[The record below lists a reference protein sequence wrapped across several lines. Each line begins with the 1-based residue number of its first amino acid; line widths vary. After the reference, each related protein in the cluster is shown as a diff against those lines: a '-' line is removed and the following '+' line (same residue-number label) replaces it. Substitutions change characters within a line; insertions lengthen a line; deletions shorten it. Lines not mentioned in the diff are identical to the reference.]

1 MKLKNR
7 FSDKSSKFLIIF
19 LSVFIFLALTGCMKL
34 LNLQVSDGI
43 YVVGDWNG
51 WMPTD
56 NDEMNYN
63 ARMDAYTLTLPVAS
77 ITYAKTSSG
86 DNLFVGSYKV
96 LYKQSG
102 VTKVSSN
109 IYVWKDN
116 LDTSESSQT
125 ITVYATPTIMVDG
138 KAKGIGD
145 SEKAT
150 GDWYIGGSFND
161 WKTPEKMTYDA
172 SENIYYLEKSATVT
186 DPNVQYK
193 IARST
198 DWKPYELQ
206 YDGQTYNA
214 GYGVQATFVSP
225 KTGEVTL
232 VFQYDPKFSIL
243 TCKLKEE

>member
-7 FSDKSSKFLIIF
+7 FKDKSSKFLLIF
-19 LSVFIFLALTGCMKL
+19 LSVLIFLALTGCMKL
-34 LNLQVSDGI
+34 LNLQVPDGI

-51 WMPTD
+51 WMPTN
-56 NDEMNYN
+56 NDKMNYD
-63 ARMDAYTLTLPVAS
+63 AQIDAYTFTLPSSS

-96 LYKQSG
+96 LYRQSG

-150 GDWYIGGSFND
+150 GDWYIGGSFNN
-161 WKTPEKMTYDA
+161 WTLEKMTYDA
-172 SENIYYLEKSATVT
+172 TENIYYLEKSVTLT

-193 IARST
+193 MARNV

-225 KTGEVTL
+225 KIGAVTL

-243 TCKLKEE
+243 TCKLKED